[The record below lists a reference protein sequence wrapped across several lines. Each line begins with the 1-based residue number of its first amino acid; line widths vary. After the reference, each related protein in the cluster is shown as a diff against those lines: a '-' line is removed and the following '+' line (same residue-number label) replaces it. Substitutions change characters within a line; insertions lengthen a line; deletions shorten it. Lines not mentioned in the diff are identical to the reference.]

1 MMITCPLSHINVT
14 RWQVQGGGGGGIK
27 SRAHILTRVLPF
39 LPLLLDLLL
48 LLLTLKSIPSNGEL
62 RTPGFSSML
71 DSATQETENPW
82 FAGLSGRR
90 ARFTTES
97 WNQIILVLTIIFVI
111 RYLLLQSQ
119 IVICVHNMTGLSSL
133 QSMTVFAFVIIYT
146 TKPTSLPR

>member
-1 MMITCPLSHINVT
+1 MSRDGKCRGS
-14 RWQVQGGGGGGIK
+14 IK
-27 SRAHILTRVLPF
+27 SRAHILKRVLPF

-48 LLLTLKSIPSNGEL
+48 LLLTLKSIPSNGKL
-62 RTPGFSSML
+62 ITPGFSSML

-90 ARFTTES
+90 ARFATES

-119 IVICVHNMTGLSSL
+119 IVISVCFCNYIHDKTHL
-133 QSMTVFAFVIIYT
+133 T
-146 TKPTSLPR
+146 TKVNSFCLIN